1 MNNIPLSR
9 IILKSGFLFV
19 MAFPF
24 FLGCETHS
32 FDSDSRQ
39 IMAKD
44 EILHQ
49 LHKVSDYDITGFKE
63 DTVQAINIPGLKKE
77 IMYTLNFEY
86 IDSNKVLQKKTG
98 EVFFTP
104 DGLSIINSKISD
116 R

>member
-9 IILKSGFLFV
+9 SILKTGFLFA
-19 MAFPF
+19 MALPV
-24 FLGCETHS
+24 FLGCETHR
-32 FDSDSRQ
+32 FDSDNRQ

-49 LHKVSDYDITGFKE
+49 LHKVKGYDITGFKE

-77 IMYTLNFEY
+77 IKYTLEFEY

-98 EVFFTP
+98 DVFFTP
-104 DGLSIINSKISD
+104 DGLSIINSTITD